1 MTVNQSGVSG
11 LLGFLTGLDK
21 GKQERRQYQD
31 QTAQMGLQFAK
42 EANETNRQNR
52 AEQQQRDAFQLQ
64 KDAAA
69 QAKRAAD
76 QQFELNKIALDT
88 QKQTNDPY
96 NRALRDRKPIADL
109 IATAESG
116 LPKLLSAY
124 STERNPAKQQS
135 ILAEIN
141 MIRRDVNRRKNE
153 YKDMLSTYGLSPDQI
168 EKLMLFG
175 QEGQQAQQQQGGF
188 NVPGAPTQQ
197 GGFTIPGAVAPS
209 GPVQQ
214 TGFNIP
220 GAPAVPNIAKP
231 QEQLPM
237 TSFGQQGPQAGNL
250 GAVKPTGL
258 IGGQQ
263 AGGAPPSAPIQ
274 LPNGN
279 VGIDAGLSTYLSG
292 LGLSIAP
299 GKDHELTPDE
309 YKTMMDGLKGRNLSS
324 LVGPQNLSRPQLNQR
339 GLIDPNAPL
348 PSIDYGKV
356 IQGMYG
362 PIGDAFKATARQ
374 MGRNIADVQR
384 GLIGDDPANWPL
396 DADGNPQ
403 TPADGGAALKAAM
416 MPFVSVD
423 PKTVQDWTAQQALTV
438 KENYAAIKDEKDK
451 AFEAEEN
458 RKNRLNAKAIA
469 ELGKAGAIGAAEK
482 TAGAATQGY
491 FTGTLADVDQNY
503 SNEYN
508 RLVGTLASG
517 NPTTLEEIG
526 FTEPKTKQRIP
537 IEVAKAIVD
546 TTTRVMTSEQR
557 NHIITDT
564 SDPLKAINKYKQ
576 AKSTSILK
584 ARYEGIRA
592 GIKRQREVVQAKK
605 KGQGDNPL
613 PDTDDDVVLLRSLEK
628 DRQELDKIVNGGK

>member
-52 AEQQQRDAFQLQ
+52 TEQQQRDAFQLQ

-69 QAKRAAD
+69 QAKRAAE

-96 NRALRDRKPIADL
+96 NKALTSRKPVADQIAAL
-109 IATAESG
+109 EAG
-116 LPKLLSAY
+116 LPKLISAY
-124 STERNPAKQQS
+124 SSERTPAKQQS

-141 MIRRDVNRRKNE
+141 MIRRDVNRRRNE
-153 YKDMLSTYGLSPDQI
+153 YKDSLSTFGLSPEQI
-168 EKLMLFG
+168 ERLMTFG
-175 QEGQQAQQQQGGF
+175 QEGPQAQAQQQQGGF
-188 NVPGAPTQQ
+188 NVPGAP
-197 GGFTIPGAVAPS
+197 
-209 GPVQQ
+209 VQQ
-214 TGFNIP
+214 TFNVP
-220 GAPAVPNIAKP
+220 GAPAPTGMA
-231 QEQLPM
+231 QSQTTLPM
-237 TSFGQQGPQAGNL
+237 SSFSPQGIQAGNL
-250 GAVKPTGL
+250 GPIKPTGL

-263 AGGAPPSAPIQ
+263 TGAIPPSAPVQ

-299 GKDHELTPDE
+299 GKEHELTPDE
-309 YKTMMDGLKGRNLSS
+309 YKVMMEGFKERNLSA
-324 LVGPQNLSRPQLNQR
+324 LVGPQNLSRPQLNNR
-339 GLIDPNAPL
+339 GLVDINASL
-348 PSIDYGKV
+348 PSVDYGKV
-356 IQGMYG
+356 VQGMYG
-362 PIGDAFKATARQ
+362 PIGQAFQSTARK
-374 MGRNIADVQR
+374 MGRTVADVQR

-416 MPFVSVD
+416 MPFISVD
-423 PKTVQDWTAQQALTV
+423 PKVVSDWTAQQTGAI
-438 KENYAAIKDEKDK
+438 KDNYAAIKDEKDK
-451 AFEAEEN
+451 AFEAEQ
-458 RKNRLNAKAIA
+458 NRLNRLNQKAIA

-482 TAGAATQGY
+482 TASAATQGY

-503 SNEYN
+503 NNEYN

-526 FTEPKTKQRIP
+526 FTQPKTKQRIP

-557 NHIITDT
+557 KHLITDT
-564 SDPLKAINKYKQ
+564 SDPLKAINKYKE

-605 KGQGDNPL
+605 KGQGNNPL
-613 PDTDDDVVLLRSLEK
+613 LDTDDDVVLLRSLEQ
-628 DRQELDKIVNGGK
+628 DRQDLDKIVNGGN

>member
-209 GPVQQ
+209 GPAQQ

-309 YKTMMDGLKGRNLSS
+309 YKTMMDGLKERNLSA
-324 LVGPQNLSRPQLNQR
+324 LVGPQNLSRPQLNSR
-339 GLIDPNAPL
+339 GLVDINAPL

-356 IQGMYG
+356 VQGMYG
-362 PIGDAFKATARQ
+362 PIGQAFQSTARK
-374 MGRNIADVQR
+374 MGRTVADVQR

-416 MPFVSVD
+416 MPFISVD
-423 PKTVQDWTAQQALTV
+423 PKVVSDWTAQQTGAV
-438 KENYAAIKDEKDK
+438 KENYLAQ
-451 AFEAEEN
+451 
-458 RKNRLNAKAIA
+458 KAIDDQKFEKSENA
-469 ELGKAGAIGAAEK
+469 LNRANQLAIARLGKNGQVEAAAK
-482 TAGAATQGY
+482 TAGQATMSY
-491 FTGTLADVDQNY
+491 ITGKIGDADSQYTDEMKRIN
-503 SNEYN
+503 
-508 RLVGTLASG
+508 GTLASG

-526 FTEPKTKQRIP
+526 FSAPKTKQRIP
-537 IEVAKAIVD
+537 IDVAKRIVD
-546 TTTRVMTSEQR
+546 VTTSTMIKETDK
-557 NHIITDT
+557 HIITDFT
-564 SDPLKAINKYKQ
+564 DPVGVVNNYAQKKARSILVGRLRGLEAGVKMTSEKVDAKVAGQGGNALVSSDPDLLLLKSLKEDRDQIAALLKAK
-576 AKSTSILK
+576 
-584 ARYEGIRA
+584 
-592 GIKRQREVVQAKK
+592 
-605 KGQGDNPL
+605 
-613 PDTDDDVVLLRSLEK
+613 
-628 DRQELDKIVNGGK
+628 

>member
-52 AEQQQRDAFQLQ
+52 TEQQQRDAFQLQ

-96 NRALRDRKPIADL
+96 NKALTSRKPVADQIAAL
-109 IATAESG
+109 EAG
-116 LPKLLSAY
+116 LPKLISAY
-124 STERNPAKQQS
+124 ASERTPAKQQS

-141 MIRRDVNRRKNE
+141 MIRRDVNRRRNE
-153 YKDMLSTYGLSPDQI
+153 YKDSLATFGLSPEQI
-168 EKLMLFG
+168 EKLMTFG
-175 QEGQQAQQQQGGF
+175 QEGPQAQAQQQQQQGGF
-188 NVPGAPTQQ
+188 NVPGAP
-197 GGFTIPGAVAPS
+197 
-209 GPVQQ
+209 VQQ
-214 TGFNIP
+214 TFNVP
-220 GAPAVPNIAKP
+220 GAPAPTGMAQP
-231 QEQLPM
+231 QTKLPM
-237 TSFGQQGPQAGNL
+237 SSFSPQGIQAGNL

-263 AGGAPPSAPIQ
+263 AGGAPPSTPVQ

-279 VGIDAGLSTYLSG
+279 VGIDARLSTYLSG

-309 YKTMMDGLKGRNLSS
+309 YKVMMEGLKERNLSA
-324 LVGPQNLSRPQLNQR
+324 LVGPQNLSRPQLNTK
-339 GLIDPNAPL
+339 GLIDVNAPL
-348 PSIDYGKV
+348 PSVDYGKV
-356 IQGMYG
+356 VQGMYG
-362 PIGDAFKATARQ
+362 PIGQAFQATARK
-374 MGRNIADVQR
+374 MGRTVADVQR

-416 MPFVSVD
+416 MPFISVD
-423 PKTVQDWTAQQALTV
+423 PKVVSDWTAQQTGAV
-438 KENYAAIKDEKDK
+438 KDNFAAIKAEKDQ
-451 AFEAEEN
+451 AFEKEQ
-458 RKNRLNAKAIA
+458 NRLNRANQLAIA
-469 ELGKAGAIGAAEK
+469 QITKAGAIGAAEK
-482 TAGAATQGY
+482 TASAATQTY
-491 FTGTLADVDQNY
+491 FGQTLGDVDQNY
-503 SNEYN
+503 ADEYK

-526 FTEPKTKQRIP
+526 FTQAKTKQRIP

-546 TTTRVMTSEQR
+546 KATQVMTSEQR
-557 NHIITDT
+557 THMITDT
-564 SDPLKAINKYKQ
+564 SDPIKAINGYKQ

-592 GIKRQREVVQAKK
+592 GIRKQREVVQAKK
-605 KGQGDNPL
+605 KGQGGNPL
-613 PDTDDDVVLLRSLEK
+613 LDTDDDVVLLRSLEQ
-628 DRQELDKIVNGGK
+628 DRQDLDKIVNGGN